1 MLFLKSLQFYC
12 PDVSDNC
19 QHIRARY
26 VFSGIR
32 LAFRTM
38 KFVEFRQRL
47 LNIVE
52 VLVVSSLESDSR
64 VSDGMLDGSSKI
76 FNCSVIL

>member
-26 VFSGIR
+26 VFSHVR
-32 LAFRTM
+32 LTFKTM
-38 KFVEFRQRL
+38 KFVEFRQRM